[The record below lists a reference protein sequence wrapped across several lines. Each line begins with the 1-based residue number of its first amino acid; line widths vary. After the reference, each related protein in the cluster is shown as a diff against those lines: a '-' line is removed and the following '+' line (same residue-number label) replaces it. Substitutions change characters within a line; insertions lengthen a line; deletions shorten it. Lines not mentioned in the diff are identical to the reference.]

1 MSSNLAIKLRIGT
14 QQAHTNAEHTEF
26 MKRFLKGAVD
36 KNAFGKLLG
45 NLYYIYSQLEA
56 EMKCYQ
62 NHPWISPVYFPQL
75 NRRASLEQDLAFFY
89 GENWQ
94 EKITATSAAQ
104 AYISRI
110 REVSATEPVL
120 LIAHAYTRY
129 MGDLSG
135 GQMLKKIAESALGL
149 ENHQGVSFYEFNEIS
164 DLNEFKAKY
173 REGLDS
179 VLIDE
184 PTGDKVVAEANIS
197 FNLNIQLLRELE
209 SSLVAVAS

>member
-1 MSSNLAIKLRIGT
+1 MSSNLALKLRIGT

-26 MKRFLKGAVD
+26 MRRFLKGAVN

-56 EMKCYQ
+56 ELKFYQ
-62 NHPWISPVYFPQL
+62 NHPWISPIYFPKL
-75 NRRASLEQDLAFFY
+75 NRTASLEQDLAFFY
-89 GENWQ
+89 GENWC
-94 EKITATSAAQ
+94 EKITATSAAK

-110 REVSATEPVL
+110 RELSATEPVL

-149 ENHQGVSFYEFNEIS
+149 ENHQGVSFYEFKEIT
-164 DLNEFKAKY
+164 DLNGFKAKY
-173 REGLDS
+173 REALDT
-179 VLIDE
+179 VPIDE
-184 PTGDKVVAEANIS
+184 AMADNVVAEANIS

-209 SSLVAVAS
+209 RGLVGAVC

>member
-14 QQAHTNAEHTEF
+14 QQAHTNAEHTDF
-26 MKRFLKGAVD
+26 MRRFLKGAVD

-56 EMKCYQ
+56 ELNFYQ
-62 NHPWISPVYFPQL
+62 NHPWVSPVYFPQL
-75 NRRASLEQDLAFFY
+75 NRTASLEQDLDFFY
-89 GENWQ
+89 GENWK
-94 EKITATSAAQ
+94 EKITPTIAAQ

-110 REVSATEPVL
+110 QEVSATEPVL

-149 ENHQGVSFYEFNEIS
+149 ENHQGVSFYEFNEIT
-164 DLNEFKAKY
+164 DLSEFKVKY
-173 REGLDS
+173 RLALDS
-179 VLIDE
+179 VPIDE
-184 PTGDKVVAEANIS
+184 AMSDKVVVEANIS

-209 SSLVAVAS
+209 RGLVAAVC